1 VEKQAK
7 TGRNGFHR
15 GRLILGAR
23 RITSSNG
30 LRVLSDD
37 ELKQIIDRNAQ
48 KYLGMN
54 VRQFL
59 RRLNTNR
66 PVKSPAWGPIEMMAS
81 LLRSDAE

>member
-7 TGRNGFHR
+7 YGRNGFHK
-15 GRLILGAR
+15 GRLVLGAR
-23 RITSSNG
+23 RIASSSE
-30 LRVLSDD
+30 LRVVSDD

-59 RRLNTNR
+59 RRLNSNR

-81 LLRSDAE
+81 LLRFDAQ

>member
-1 VEKQAK
+1 MEKQAK
-7 TGRNGFHR
+7 NGRNGR
-15 GRLILGAR
+15 IVLGGRRVTSPSEL
-23 RITSSNG
+23 RI
-30 LRVLSDD
+30 LSDD
-37 ELKQIIDRNAQ
+37 ELKQIIDKNAQ

-59 RRLNTNR
+59 RRLNANR